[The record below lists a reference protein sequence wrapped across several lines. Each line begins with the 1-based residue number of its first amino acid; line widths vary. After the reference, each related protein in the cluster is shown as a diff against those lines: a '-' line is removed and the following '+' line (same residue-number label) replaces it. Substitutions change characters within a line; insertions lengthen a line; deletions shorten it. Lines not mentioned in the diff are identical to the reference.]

1 MSIFL
6 RATGLAVAA
15 TLSACAVQ
23 GPAKQVDSLA
33 PQQWQAPLPHNGS
46 QADLATWWRGQA
58 DGLLVELIESAQ
70 AVSPTVA
77 SAASRIA
84 QSRSERVA
92 AGAALAP
99 NVDAAASVN
108 RSNQQSALPM
118 GTTSQAALNAS
129 WEIDLFGA
137 NRAARDAAQAR
148 LESAHAGWHDAR
160 VSVAAEVANQYY
172 GLRACEQLLAVAQ
185 QDAGSRADTA
195 KLTELSAKA
204 GFQSPASLSLAR
216 ASAAEG
222 NSRYLAQRAACDVD
236 VKVLSA
242 LTAITEPALRQ
253 KLAASAQAAGISAAG
268 QHGVDAGAMRAATGA
283 AGTGGAA
290 AASNAATGAVRTDSA
305 AATSSA
311 ATGAVGTSGAAAT
324 GNAAPGA
331 AGYAAFAAPS
341 MAIAELPAQILSQRP
356 DVFTAEREVAASS
369 ADVGN
374 AQAQR
379 YPRLTLSGSVGVAN
393 FRAAGDNTKTD
404 TWTIGPVAISVPV
417 FDAGRRRAN
426 VDAASARYD
435 AAVSSYRA
443 TVRNAVSEVEQALV
457 NLDSTAARA
466 GDAQTSLE
474 GYRANYIAVEDR
486 YKNGMASLFEL
497 EDARRTRLAAE
508 QTVINLQRE
517 RSAAWVALYRAAG
530 GGWKP
535 ATPAATADAQPAP
548 SSAPAAATAAAST
561 ATPQRAAIA
570 AN

>member
-6 RATGLAVAA
+6 RATGLAVAVA
-15 TLSACAVQ
+15 LGGCAVQ
-23 GPAKQVDSLA
+23 GRAKQVDALA

-70 AVSPTVA
+70 TVSPTVA

-172 GLRACEQLLAVAQ
+172 GLRACQQLLTVAQ
-185 QDAGSRADTA
+185 QDASSRADTA
-195 KLTELSAKA
+195 KLTELSATA
-204 GFQSPASLSLAR
+204 GFQSPASLALAR
-216 ASAAEG
+216 ASAADG
-222 NSRYLAQRAACDVD
+222 NSRYIAQRAACDVD

-242 LTAITEPALRQ
+242 LTAISEPQLRQ
-253 KLAASAQAAGISAAG
+253 KLA
-268 QHGVDAGAMRAATGA
+268 VATP
-283 AGTGGAA
+283 
-290 AASNAATGAVRTDSA
+290 AV
-305 AATSSA
+305 
-311 ATGAVGTSGAAAT
+311 
-324 GNAAPGA
+324 
-331 AGYAAFAAPS
+331 APS
-341 MAIAELPAQILSQRP
+341 IAIAELPAHTLSQRP
-356 DVFTAEREVAASS
+356 DVFTAEREVAAAS

-379 YPRLTLSGSVGVAN
+379 YPRLSLSGSVGVAN
-393 FRAAGDNTKTD
+393 FRAGGENTKTD
-404 TWTIGPVAISVPV
+404 TWTIGPLAISVPV
-417 FDAGRRRAN
+417 FDAGRRAAN

-457 NLDSTAARA
+457 NLDATAART
-466 GDAQTSLE
+466 GDAQTALE
-474 GYRANYIAVEDR
+474 GYRANYSAVEDR

-530 GGWKP
+530 GGWNP
-535 ATPAATADAQPAP
+535 SAT
-548 SSAPAAATAAAST
+548 
-561 ATPQRAAIA
+561 AIA

>member
-6 RATGLAVAA
+6 RATALAVAM
-15 TLSACAVQ
+15 TLGGCAVQ
-23 GPAKQVDSLA
+23 GPAKQVDALA

-46 QADLATWWRGQA
+46 QTDLATWWRAQS

-70 AVSPTVA
+70 AASPTVA

-108 RSNQQSALPM
+108 RANQQSALPM

-172 GLRACEQLLAVAQ
+172 GLRACQQLLAVAQ
-185 QDAGSRADTA
+185 QDALSRADTA

-204 GFQSPASLSLAR
+204 GFQSPASLALAR
-216 ASAAEG
+216 ASAADG
-222 NSRYLAQRAACDVD
+222 NSRYIAQRAACDVD

-242 LTAITEPALRQ
+242 LTAISEPQLRQ
-253 KLAASAQAAGISAAG
+253 KLAVAPAAAPSAGSPASGGTGSRTSAAG
-268 QHGVDAGAMRAATGA
+268 GV
-283 AGTGGAA
+283 
-290 AASNAATGAVRTDSA
+290 V
-305 AATSSA
+305 
-311 ATGAVGTSGAAAT
+311 
-324 GNAAPGA
+324 
-331 AGYAAFAAPS
+331 AGYAAYAAPS
-341 MAIAELPAQILSQRP
+341 IAIAELPARTLSQRP
-356 DVFTAEREVAASS
+356 DVFTAEREVAAAS

-379 YPRLTLSGSVGVAN
+379 YPRLSLSGSVGVAN
-393 FRAAGDNTKTD
+393 FRTGGENTRTD
-404 TWTIGPVAISVPV
+404 TWTIGPLAISVPV
-417 FDAGRRRAN
+417 FDAGRRAAN

-435 AAVSSYRA
+435 SAVSSYRA

-457 NLDSTAARA
+457 NLDATAARA
-466 GDAQTSLE
+466 GDAQTALE
-474 GYRANYIAVEDR
+474 GYRANYSAVEDR

-530 GGWKP
+530 GGWNP
-535 ATPAATADAQPAP
+535 
-548 SSAPAAATAAAST
+548 SAP
-561 ATPQRAAIA
+561 AIA

>member
-6 RATGLAVAA
+6 RATGLAVVAA
-15 TLSACAVQ
+15 LSGCAVQ

-77 SAASRIA
+77 SAASRIV

-185 QDAGSRADTA
+185 QDALSRADTA

-204 GFQSPASLSLAR
+204 GFQSPASLALAR
-216 ASAAEG
+216 ASAADG
-222 NSRYLAQRAACDVD
+222 NSRYIAQRAACDVD

-242 LTAITEPALRQ
+242 LTAISEPALRQ
-253 KLAASAQAAGISAAG
+253 KLAVAPAAAPSAGTAAAGGI
-268 QHGVDAGAMRAATGA
+268 T
-283 AGTGGAA
+283 
-290 AASNAATGAVRTDSA
+290 
-305 AATSSA
+305 
-311 ATGAVGTSGAAAT
+311 
-324 GNAAPGA
+324 
-331 AGYAAFAAPS
+331 AGYATYAAPS
-341 MAIAELPAQILSQRP
+341 IAIAELPARTLSQRP
-356 DVFTAEREVAASS
+356 DVFTAEREVAAAS

-393 FRAAGDNTKTD
+393 FRAGGDNTKTD
-404 TWTIGPVAISVPV
+404 TWTIGPLAISVPV
-417 FDAGRRRAN
+417 FDAGRRAAN
-426 VDAASARYD
+426 VEAAGARYD

-443 TVRNAVSEVEQALV
+443 TVRTAVSEVEQALV

-474 GYRANYIAVEDR
+474 GYRANYTAVEDR

-530 GGWKP
+530 GGWNP
-535 ATPAATADAQPAP
+535 
-548 SSAPAAATAAAST
+548 SAP
-561 ATPQRAAIA
+561 AIA

>member
-6 RATGLAVAA
+6 RVTALAVAM
-15 TLSACAVQ
+15 TLGGCAVQ
-23 GPAKQVDSLA
+23 GPAQQVDALA
-33 PQQWQAPLPHNGS
+33 PRQWQAPLPHNGS
-46 QADLATWWRGQA
+46 RADLATWWRAQS

-70 AVSPTVA
+70 AASPTVA

-108 RSNQQSALPM
+108 RANQQSALPM

-172 GLRACEQLLAVAQ
+172 GLRACQQLLAVAQ
-185 QDAGSRADTA
+185 QDAASRADTA

-204 GFQSPASLSLAR
+204 GFQSPASLALAR
-216 ASAAEG
+216 ASAADG
-222 NSRYLAQRAACDVD
+222 NSRYIAQRAACDVD

-242 LTAITEPALRQ
+242 LTAINEPTLRQ
-253 KLAASAQAAGISAAG
+253 KLGAGA
-268 QHGVDAGAMRAATGA
+268 DAG
-283 AGTGGAA
+283 
-290 AASNAATGAVRTDSA
+290 S
-305 AATSSA
+305 
-311 ATGAVGTSGAAAT
+311 
-324 GNAAPGA
+324 
-331 AGYAAFAAPS
+331 AAPS
-341 MAIAELPAQILSQRP
+341 IAIAELPAQTLSQRP
-356 DVFTAEREVAASS
+356 DVFTAEREVAAAS

-379 YPRLTLSGSVGVAN
+379 YPRLSLSGAVGVAN
-393 FRAAGDNTKTD
+393 FRSGGDNTKTD
-404 TWTIGPVAISVPV
+404 TWTIGPLAISVPV
-417 FDAGRRRAN
+417 FDAGRRAAN
-426 VDAASARYD
+426 VDAARARYD
-435 AAVSSYRA
+435 SAVSSYRA

-457 NLDSTAARA
+457 NLDATAARA
-466 GDAQTSLE
+466 GDAQTALE
-474 GYRANYIAVEDR
+474 GYRANYSAVEDR

-530 GGWKP
+530 GGWNP
-535 ATPAATADAQPAP
+535 
-548 SSAPAAATAAAST
+548 SAPAL
-561 ATPQRAAIA
+561 A

>member
-6 RATGLAVAA
+6 RATGLAVAVA
-15 TLSACAVQ
+15 LGGCAVQ
-23 GPAKQVDSLA
+23 GPAKQVDALA

-118 GTTSQAALNAS
+118 GTTSQAALNAT

-172 GLRACEQLLAVAQ
+172 GLRACQQLLTVAQ
-185 QDAGSRADTA
+185 QDASSRADTA
-195 KLTELSAKA
+195 KLTELSATA
-204 GFQSPASLSLAR
+204 GFQSPASLALAR
-216 ASAAEG
+216 ASAADG
-222 NSRYLAQRAACDVD
+222 NSRYIAQRAACDVD

-242 LTAITEPALRQ
+242 LTAISEPQLRQ
-253 KLAASAQAAGISAAG
+253 KLA
-268 QHGVDAGAMRAATGA
+268 VATP
-283 AGTGGAA
+283 
-290 AASNAATGAVRTDSA
+290 AV
-305 AATSSA
+305 
-311 ATGAVGTSGAAAT
+311 
-324 GNAAPGA
+324 
-331 AGYAAFAAPS
+331 APS
-341 MAIAELPAQILSQRP
+341 IAIAELPAHTLSQRP
-356 DVFTAEREVAASS
+356 DVFTAEREVAAAS

-379 YPRLTLSGSVGVAN
+379 YPRLSLSGSVGVAN
-393 FRAAGDNTKTD
+393 FRAGGENTKTD
-404 TWTIGPVAISVPV
+404 TWTIGPLAISVPV
-417 FDAGRRRAN
+417 FDAGRRAAN

-457 NLDSTAARA
+457 NLDATAART
-466 GDAQTSLE
+466 GDAQTALE
-474 GYRANYIAVEDR
+474 GYRANYNAVEDR

-530 GGWKP
+530 GGWNP
-535 ATPAATADAQPAP
+535 
-548 SSAPAAATAAAST
+548 SAPAL
-561 ATPQRAAIA
+561 A

>member
-6 RATGLAVAA
+6 RATALAVVM
-15 TLSACAVQ
+15 TLGGCAVQ
-23 GPAKQVDSLA
+23 GPARQVDALA

-70 AVSPTVA
+70 AVSPNVA

-108 RSNQQSALPM
+108 RANQQSALPM

-172 GLRACEQLLAVAQ
+172 GLRACQQLLAVAQ
-185 QDAGSRADTA
+185 QDALSRADTA
-195 KLTELSAKA
+195 RLTELSAKA
-204 GFQSPASLSLAR
+204 GFQSPASLALAR
-216 ASAAEG
+216 ASAADG
-222 NSRYLAQRAACDVD
+222 NSRYISQRAACDVD

-242 LTAITEPALRQ
+242 LTAISEPQLRQ
-253 KLAASAQAAGISAAG
+253 RLA
-268 QHGVDAGAMRAATGA
+268 VATP
-283 AGTGGAA
+283 
-290 AASNAATGAVRTDSA
+290 AV
-305 AATSSA
+305 
-311 ATGAVGTSGAAAT
+311 
-324 GNAAPGA
+324 
-331 AGYAAFAAPS
+331 APS
-341 MAIAELPAQILSQRP
+341 IAIAELPAQTLSQRP
-356 DVFTAEREVAASS
+356 DVFTAEREVAAAS

-379 YPRLTLSGSVGVAN
+379 YPRLSLSGSVGVAN
-393 FRAAGDNTKTD
+393 FRTGGENTKTD
-404 TWTIGPVAISVPV
+404 TWTIGPLAISVPV
-417 FDAGRRRAN
+417 FDAGRRAAN
-426 VDAASARYD
+426 VDAARARYD
-435 AAVSSYRA
+435 SAVSSYRA

-457 NLDSTAARA
+457 NLDATAARA
-466 GDAQTSLE
+466 GDAQTALE
-474 GYRANYIAVEDR
+474 GYRANYSAVEDR

-530 GGWKP
+530 GGWNP
-535 ATPAATADAQPAP
+535 
-548 SSAPAAATAAAST
+548 SAPTV
-561 ATPQRAAIA
+561 A

>member
-6 RATGLAVAA
+6 RATGLAVAVA
-15 TLSACAVQ
+15 LGGCAVQ
-23 GPAKQVDSLA
+23 GPAKQVDALA
-33 PQQWQAPLPHNGS
+33 PEQWQAPLPHNGS
-46 QADLATWWRGQA
+46 QADLATWWRAQS
-58 DGLLVELIESAQ
+58 DGLLVGLIESAQ

-108 RSNQQSALPM
+108 RANQQSALPM

-172 GLRACEQLLAVAQ
+172 GLRACQQLLAVAQ
-185 QDAGSRADTA
+185 QDAVSRADTSR
-195 KLTELSAKA
+195 LTELSAKA
-204 GFQSPASLSLAR
+204 GFQSPASLALAR
-216 ASAAEG
+216 ASAADG
-222 NSRYLAQRAACDVD
+222 SSRYIAQRAACDVD

-242 LTAITEPALRQ
+242 LTAISEPQLRQ
-253 KLAASAQAAGISAAG
+253 KLTI
-268 QHGVDAGAMRAATGA
+268 ATP
-283 AGTGGAA
+283 
-290 AASNAATGAVRTDSA
+290 AV
-305 AATSSA
+305 
-311 ATGAVGTSGAAAT
+311 
-324 GNAAPGA
+324 
-331 AGYAAFAAPS
+331 APS
-341 MAIAELPAQILSQRP
+341 IAIAELPAQTLSQRP
-356 DVFTAEREVAASS
+356 DVFTAEREVAAAS

-379 YPRLTLSGSVGVAN
+379 YLRLSLSGSVGVAN
-393 FRAAGDNTKTD
+393 FRTGGENTKTD
-404 TWTIGPVAISVPV
+404 TWTIGPLAISVPV
-417 FDAGRRRAN
+417 FDAGRRAAN

-457 NLDSTAARA
+457 NLDATAART
-466 GDAQTSLE
+466 GDAQTALE
-474 GYRANYIAVEDR
+474 GYRANYSAVDDR

-530 GGWKP
+530 GGWNP
-535 ATPAATADAQPAP
+535 
-548 SSAPAAATAAAST
+548 SAP
-561 ATPQRAAIA
+561 AIA

>member
-1 MSIFL
+1 M
-6 RATGLAVAA
+6 ALAVAA

-99 NVDAAASVN
+99 NVDAAGSVS

-172 GLRACEQLLAVAQ
+172 GLRACEQLLAVAR
-185 QDAGSRADTA
+185 QDAVSRADTA

-216 ASAAEG
+216 ASAADG
-222 NSRYLAQRAACDVD
+222 NSRYIAQRAACDVD

-242 LTAITEPALRQ
+242 LTAISEPALRQ
-253 KLAASAQAAGISAAG
+253 KLAI
-268 QHGVDAGAMRAATGA
+268 ATP
-283 AGTGGAA
+283 
-290 AASNAATGAVRTDSA
+290 AV
-305 AATSSA
+305 
-311 ATGAVGTSGAAAT
+311 
-324 GNAAPGA
+324 
-331 AGYAAFAAPS
+331 APS
-341 MAIAELPAQILSQRP
+341 LAIAELPARTLGQRP
-356 DVFTAEREVAASS
+356 DVFTAEREVAAAS

-379 YPRLTLSGSVGVAN
+379 YPRLSLSGSVGVAN
-393 FRAAGDNTKTD
+393 FRAGGTNTKTD

-417 FDAGRRRAN
+417 FDAGRRAAN
-426 VDAASARYD
+426 VDAANARYD
-435 AAVSSYRA
+435 AAVASYRA

-474 GYRANYIAVEDR
+474 GYRANYTAVEDR

-530 GGWKP
+530 GGWNP
-535 ATPAATADAQPAP
+535 ATPIAAAAGAQPAP
-548 SSAPAAATAAAST
+548 AAAPAVKMAAAPAPS
-561 ATPQRAAIA
+561 ATPVAASQAAAPSQAVAPSPAASPRAALA

>member
-1 MSIFL
+1 MRVLL
-6 RATGLAVAA
+6 RATALAVAA

-23 GPAKQVDSLA
+23 GPATQVDALT

-46 QADLATWWRGQA
+46 QADLASWWRGQA
-58 DGLLVELIESAQ
+58 DGLLVQLIESAQ

-84 QSRSERVA
+84 QSRAERVA
-92 AGAALAP
+92 AGAALLP

-129 WEIDLFGA
+129 WEVDLFGA

-172 GLRACEQLLAVAQ
+172 GLRACEQLLTVAQ
-185 QDAGSRADTA
+185 QDARSRTDTER
-195 KLTELSAKA
+195 LTELSAKA

-216 ASAAEG
+216 ASAADG
-222 NSRYLAQRAACDVD
+222 NNRYLAQRAACDID

-242 LTAITEPALRQ
+242 LTAIDEPALRQ
-253 KLAASAQAAGISAAG
+253 KLAAGLP
-268 QHGVDAGAMRAATGA
+268 V
-283 AGTGGAA
+283 AGT
-290 AASNAATGAVRTDSA
+290 
-305 AATSSA
+305 
-311 ATGAVGTSGAAAT
+311 
-324 GNAAPGA
+324 APE
-331 AGYAAFAAPS
+331 
-341 MAIAELPAQILSQRP
+341 MAIAELPALTLSQRP
-356 DVFTAEREVAASS
+356 DVFTAEREVAAAS

-393 FRAAGDNTKTD
+393 FRAGGDSTQTD
-404 TWTIGPVAISVPV
+404 TWTIGPVALSLPV

-426 VDAASARYD
+426 VDSANARYD

-443 TVRNAVSEVEQALV
+443 TVRQAVSEVEQALV
-457 NLDSTAARA
+457 NLDSTAVRA
-466 GDAQTSLE
+466 GHAQSALE
-474 GYRANYIAVEDR
+474 GYRANYAAVDER

-497 EDARRTRLAAE
+497 EDARRTRLTAE
-508 QTVINLQRE
+508 QTVINLQRD

-530 GGWKP
+530 GGFTP
-535 ATPAATADAQPAP
+535 PAA
-548 SSAPAAATAAAST
+548 
-561 ATPQRAAIA
+561 
-570 AN
+570 N